1 MKRLEIVEKHF
12 EELSSSY
19 FKLDES
25 SRGTSFKNS
34 IDKIK
39 EVFGDSDLPENVETL
54 PKIKGV
60 GPSSIQEI
68 KEVLE
73 TGTSARLEEL
83 KKRLVGTEEQ
93 KDNVKAKLAS
103 LFGNKK

>member
-1 MKRLEIVEKHF
+1 MKRLDIVEKHF

-19 FKLDES
+19 YKLDET

-39 EVFGDSDLPENVETL
+39 EVFKDSDIPENIEAL

-60 GPSSIQEI
+60 GPSSIQEM
-68 KEVLE
+68 KEAL
-73 TGTSARLEEL
+73 TKGTSERLEEL
-83 KKRLVGTEEQ
+83 RKRLVSSDEQ
-93 KDNVKAKLAS
+93 KDNVKAKLAMM
-103 LFGNKK
+103 FGNKK